1 VAIRSFLVAALV
13 AALCSLTAAGTAAAA
28 QPGFVEAVGQTVSGP
43 AVAGDTHAKWAR
55 VWLSWSSAEPSRGS
69 YVPAQFQVLRDRVA
83 AYHAVGTKVDIVLYT
98 TPAWA
103 RLGLTGNPFTQP
115 ANPADYAAFARY
127 AAGAIP
133 AADAWEIWNE
143 EDDSNF
149 WEHGPQVGAYTRL
162 LRAAY
167 PAIKA
172 VRPSATV
179 VTGGMVGQDVAFLNG
194 IYANGGRG
202 YFDAVGVHTDFACL
216 VEDPGAYYRD
226 PNGWLGRYTFT
237 GYRELHYVMAS
248 HGDGH
253 KGIWM
258 TELGW
263 NTSTSAPGS
272 CSRGLHAHMKA
283 AGVTEA
289 QQATFL
295 TRAYQ
300 CLAADPYL
308 QVAIW
313 FSLQDVDNSSEDDH
327 RLGLIR
333 HDGSHKP
340 AYAAF
345 SALQHGVK
353 AAQCGGVAD
362 HTPPK
367 LSVGAPTDGK
377 QYLKRL
383 PISVSASDATPLTH
397 IEAIVDGVRRGLWHK
412 SSVEQTA
419 WWPAANLSY
428 GRHTITFRAMDAGG
442 NVASRTVSVFR
453 VRHLAATLVSHTT
466 LRVSRRAA
474 RRVRVT
480 AALLYP
486 AGQAPP
492 EGRIYVVFERRIG
505 SRWRAKLHRWVP
517 AKPHGFTVTLG
528 PGRWRVHAIFPKS
541 APYKASRSA
550 YRTLTVR

>member
-1 VAIRSFLVAALV
+1 V

-28 QPGFVEAVGQTVSGP
+28 QPGFVEAVGQTVNGP
-43 AVAGDTHAKWAR
+43 AAAGETHAKWAR
-55 VWLSWSSAEPSRGS
+55 LWLSWSTTEPSRGN
-69 YVPAQFQVLRDRVA
+69 YDQLQIRTLRDRVA

-115 ANPADYAAFARY
+115 ANPADFATFAHY
-127 AAGAIP
+127 VAGAIP

-143 EDDSNF
+143 EDDSTF

-167 PAIKA
+167 PAIKSA
-172 VRPSATV
+172 RPAATV
-179 VTGGMVGQDVAFLNG
+179 VTGGMVGQDVGFLNG

-216 VEDPGAYYRD
+216 VDDPSAYYRD

-237 GYRELHYVMAS
+237 GYRELHYVMAA

-253 KGIWM
+253 KPIWM

-272 CSRGLHAHMKA
+272 CARGRWAHMKA

-289 QQATFL
+289 QQATML

-300 CLAADPYL
+300 CLAADPYV

-313 FSLQDVDNSSEDDH
+313 FSLQDVDNTSEDDH

-345 SALQHGVK
+345 AALHNGVR
-353 AAQCGGVAD
+353 AAACGGVAD
-362 HTPPK
+362 HAPPS
-367 LSVGAPTDGK
+367 LTVGAPTDGK

-397 IEAIVDGVRRGLWHK
+397 IEALVDGVRRGLWHK
-412 SSVEQTA
+412 SSIAQPA

-442 NVASRTVSVFR
+442 NVTSRSVNVFR
-453 VRHLAATLVSHTT
+453 VRHLAATLVSRTS
-466 LRVSRRAA
+466 LRVSRRSG

-480 AALLYP
+480 SSLRYP
-486 AGQAPP
+486 AGQGAP
-492 EGRIYVVFERRIG
+492 EGRIYVVFERRVG
-505 SRWRAKLHRWVP
+505 SHWRAKLHRWVP

-541 APYKASRSA
+541 APFKASKSA
-550 YRTLTVR
+550 YRTLTVS